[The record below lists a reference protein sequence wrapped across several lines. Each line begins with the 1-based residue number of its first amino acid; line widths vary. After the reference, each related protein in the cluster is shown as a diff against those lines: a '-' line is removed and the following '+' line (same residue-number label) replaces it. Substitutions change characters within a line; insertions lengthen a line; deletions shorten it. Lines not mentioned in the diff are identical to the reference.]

1 MVPNID
7 MSDASGA
14 RASHA
19 RSRIHLNYYCMLSAI
34 VAASPVAYIHLNY
47 CRQQATRLRF
57 PGVMLVSQQP
67 GQRTFKQSQGKAR
80 GSIRDPTPSACP
92 SLPFLLPH
100 SQRTVSRTQGFLAR
114 ARGEFAGSSHPTGAL
129 NVLYSRAQDLAARPV
144 HSAPATQSL
153 ASRPQSYRTQG
164 FRDPSEAVPADERS
178 TARSAENYHP

>member
-1 MVPNID
+1 MREMAGILD
-7 MSDASGA
+7 MAALGASEAPADLAFSLKGA
-14 RASHA
+14 LRPAV
-19 RSRIHLNYYCMLSAI
+19 RDDDVEYEGM
-34 VAASPVAYIHLNY
+34 
-47 CRQQATRLRF
+47 CRCL
-57 PGVMLVSQQP
+57 
-67 GQRTFKQSQGKAR
+67 
-80 GSIRDPTPSACP
+80 
-92 SLPFLLPH
+92 
-100 SQRTVSRTQGFLAR
+100 R